1 MIKTTLVYLIMD
13 FCIDKIDEII
23 RLNMLPPDIRKR
35 KLNIQRYTLAKKWGI
50 VLEDDLLDTL
60 DFENALQIEACGD
73 TKQALQQVL
82 ECRKSFKKQII
93 KG

>member
-35 KLNIQRYTLAKKWGI
+35 KLNI
-50 VLEDDLLDTL
+50 
-60 DFENALQIEACGD
+60 
-73 TKQALQQVL
+73 
-82 ECRKSFKKQII
+82 
-93 KG
+93 